1 MQFLKV
7 PYAVFDYGLSLSD
20 LKLYLYLVKCQ
31 NCFATTTIRIETI
44 RRQCSIGSA
53 TTIRTAIG
61 RLVKKGLITHQ
72 HRHGMGGRYISSK
85 FTITQL
91 KGKWFRLWLD
101 GNPFSLDKSA
111 FAVYTYLCSQRI
123 SYSGKACPSQAT
135 IAKALG
141 IARHT
146 VNDALKR
153 LADLG
158 AIVKAALWRGKHNL
172 YTVMQSFFNIKKGT
186 PLEPFVVETNEE
198 DSRAYKS
205 IFTVL
210 QLFIFV
216 KSLFSTW
223 GCAIFGFQY
232 SDKTLNPKKE
242 KKKLQFAIKIN
253 TTCHHTGTSVP
264 FFSLPANFLRW
275 FGKIIRLRP

>member
-7 PYAVFDYGLSLSD
+7 PYAVFDCGLSLSD

-31 NCFATTTIRIETI
+31 NCLGTATIRIETI
-44 RRQCSIGSA
+44 RHQCAIGSA
-53 TTIRTAIG
+53 TTIRTSIG

-72 HRHGMGGRYISSK
+72 HRHGMGGMYISSK

-153 LADLG
+153 LTELG
-158 AIVKAALWRGKHNL
+158 AIIKAALWRGKHNL
-172 YTVMQSFFNIKKGT
+172 YTIMQTFFKK
-186 PLEPFVVETNEE
+186 
-198 DSRAYKS
+198 R
-205 IFTVL
+205 
-210 QLFIFV
+210 
-216 KSLFSTW
+216 
-223 GCAIFGFQY
+223 
-232 SDKTLNPKKE
+232 NP
-242 KKKLQFAIKIN
+242 
-253 TTCHHTGTSVP
+253 P
-264 FFSLPANFLRW
+264 
-275 FGKIIRLRP
+275 

>member
-53 TTIRTAIG
+53 TIRTAIG

-210 QLFIFV
+210 QFFIFV
-216 KSLFSTW
+216 KSLFSAW
-223 GCAIFGFQY
+223 GCAIFGSQY

-253 TTCHHTGTSVP
+253 STCHHTGTSVP